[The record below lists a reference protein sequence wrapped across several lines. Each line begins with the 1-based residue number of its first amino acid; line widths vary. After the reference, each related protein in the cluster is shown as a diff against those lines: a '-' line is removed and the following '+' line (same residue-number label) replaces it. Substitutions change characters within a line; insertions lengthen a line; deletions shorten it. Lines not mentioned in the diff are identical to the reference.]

1 MSNKQKGINKFIQIF
16 VVAVLLVTTFCMIA
30 YSVYIQDFKENE
42 IARFDDGDK
51 YTLVVVEVGK
61 TSLAEEASNCRFKL
75 EKDGEVVNSY
85 NFTISNNREDINEDN
100 FEVDWGSGN
109 IRIIVSAK
117 NQNDLIYFL
126 NYK

>member
-30 YSVYIQDFKENE
+30 YSVYIQDYKENE

-85 NFTISNNREDINEDN
+85 NITISNNREDINEDN

-109 IRIIVSAK
+109 IRIIVSVK